1 MPAHQAAICHE
12 LIHDY
17 LVDGVELDFTAD
29 QNAFGAAQLADGTA
43 AAVLD
48 AFVAEVVASAEARAA
63 GQQQGERCLVGARV
77 YPTEEINL
85 SQGMDVRQWL
95 CDGLLDFVIPN
106 MYADVSTATVR
117 HHAAVRRRPL
127 LPSEPARPGSADRMA
142 GRGGA
147 CGRRACVRDA
157 RARDALGRGVDR

>member
-1 MPAHQAAICHE
+1 MPAHQLAVCHE

-29 QNAFGAAQLADGTA
+29 QNAFGAAQLADGMA

-48 AFVAEVVASAEARAA
+48 AFVAEVVASAEARAT
-63 GQQQGERCLVGARV
+63 GPQQGERCLVGARV

-95 CDGLLDFVIPN
+95 RDGLLDFVIPN
-106 MYADVSTATVR
+106 MYADVSLSTATVR
-117 HHAAVRRRPL
+117 HHAVVRRRPL
-127 LPSEPARPGSADRMA
+127 LPSEPARPRPTDRMA

-147 CGRRACVRDA
+147 
-157 RARDALGRGVDR
+157 